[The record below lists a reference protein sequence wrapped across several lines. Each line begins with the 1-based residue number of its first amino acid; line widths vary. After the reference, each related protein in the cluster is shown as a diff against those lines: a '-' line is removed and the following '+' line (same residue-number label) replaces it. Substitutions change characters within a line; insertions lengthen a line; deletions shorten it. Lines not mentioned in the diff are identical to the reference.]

1 MDHTNPDPQAAIN
14 ADSGKSAY
22 EGWAAVL
29 TAAML
34 WGTTGIMFHALGNSD
49 GANAVSIS
57 FLRLALA
64 VPFLLSMARFYTGR
78 WFVPIPPRGFIVL
91 VGLGLSMAFYQ
102 LTYVLAIERVG
113 VAIAVLI
120 SICGAPVFVAL
131 ISVIWLGARLE
142 VRTLLALVVSIVG
155 TVLLVGIPSEITQ
168 DIEDFWLGV
177 AIAVAC
183 AVCQAFYVLAARASS
198 NVCEPMHA
206 GGLGFAIG
214 ALALLPFGLVDG
226 LQLTFSPVGWIMLL
240 YVAAVPTAIAQT
252 LFLKGLK
259 GTGALGGAIASLLE
273 PLVATV
279 LAVILLGEH
288 LTWAGVLGSVI
299 LLSGIVII
307 QWKPSA
313 RSNAPETVG

>member
-1 MDHTNPDPQAAIN
+1 MDHTTRIQQAAIS
-14 ADSGKSAY
+14 ADGNQSAY

-34 WGTTGIMFHALGNSD
+34 WGTTGIMFHALGKSD

-64 VPFLLSMARFYTGR
+64 VPFLLSMARYYTGR
-78 WFVPIPPRGFIVL
+78 WFVPLSPHGFILL

-120 SICGAPVFVAL
+120 SICGAPIFIAL
-131 ISVIWLGARLE
+131 ISVIWLSARLE

-155 TVLLVGIPSEITQ
+155 TVLLVGIPTEITQ
-168 DIEDFWLGV
+168 DIKDFWLGV

-183 AVCQAFYVLAARASS
+183 AICQAFYVLAARATSS
-198 NVCEPMHA
+198 VCGPMHA
-206 GGLGFAIG
+206 GGIGFAIG
-214 ALALLPFGLVDG
+214 AIALLPFGLVDG

-273 PLVATV
+273 PLASTV

-288 LTWAGVLGSVI
+288 LTWIGVLGSVV

-307 QWKPSA
+307 QWRP
-313 RSNAPETVG
+313 RSRAPETND

>member
-1 MDHTNPDPQAAIN
+1 MDHPNPVQRIASN
-14 ADSGKSAY
+14 ADGNQSAF

-29 TAAML
+29 TAAAL
-34 WGTTGIMFHALGNSD
+34 WGTTGIVFHMLGNND

-64 VPFLLSMARFYTGR
+64 VPFLLTMARFYTGR
-78 WFVPIPPRGFIVL
+78 WFVPLSPHGFILL

-120 SICGAPVFVAL
+120 SICGAPIFVAL
-131 ISVIWLGARLE
+131 ISVIWLDARLE
-142 VRTLLALVVSIVG
+142 ARTFLALVVSIVG

-168 DIEDFWLGV
+168 DIKDFWLGI

-183 AVCQAFYVLAARASS
+183 AVCQAFYVLAARATSS
-198 NVCEPMHA
+198 VCGPMHA
-206 GGLGFAIG
+206 GGIGFAIG
-214 ALALLPFGLVDG
+214 ALSLLPFSLVDG

-252 LFLKGLK
+252 LFMKGLK
-259 GTGALGGAIASLLE
+259 VTGALGGAIASLLE

-288 LTWAGVLGSVI
+288 LTWIGVLGSVI
-299 LLSGIVII
+299 LLCGIVII
-307 QWKPSA
+307 QWRPHS
-313 RSNAPETVG
+313 RTTETND